1 MHDVFVA
8 FLVTLVAVL
17 VIFQVPQGMKVD
29 NVRNGFIVAVIF
41 AIIDALSYPIL
52 IAIGLP
58 TDLVPFELFSLI
70 LNAALM
76 AIVGFLV
83 PGFKLRWGIWT
94 VVICALA
101 LSLIE
106 TLIFNVLNLEP
117 TVF

>member
-29 NVRNGFIVAVIF
+29 NIRNGFIVAVVF
-41 AIIDALSYPIL
+41 AIIDALSYPVL

-58 TDLVPFELFSLI
+58 TDLVPFEFFSLI
-70 LNAALM
+70 LNAVLM
-76 AIVGFLV
+76 AVVGFLV

-94 VVICALA
+94 VVGCALV

-106 TLIFNVLNLEP
+106 TIIFNVLNLEP